1 MGTNIFLPFSLKAL
15 SSRWWFRISK
25 GGIWTV
31 SSLEGISHSYRRFI
45 HQFFLKWRTWLNK
58 WFSNRLV
65 VRSLG
70 NAWKTMTEDEQGI
83 GFTTNQWST
92 IHPPVINHQRRG
104 NGLANTRWSTK
115 CFSGPFWMVFFGAK
129 KQTCQKQ
136 ISNPVPR
143 QNNQKFNEIHQLKDI
158 LVFFGMEHPSKRIFF
173 KTGPQGKSEVLLAPF
188 LFKNSSLDRGVLED
202 SEAEDSGKFL

>member
-31 SSLEGISHSYRRFI
+31 SSLEGISHSYRRLI

-58 WFSNRLV
+58 WCEPLGGQEFRKCKKNNDWRWTWNRFHHQPV
-65 VRSLG
+65 
-70 NAWKTMTEDEQGI
+70 KH
-83 GFTTNQWST
+83 
-92 IHPPVINHQRRG
+92 HPPAG
-104 NGLANTRWSTK
+104 NQSPTTREWLGQHEMIYKVLFRTLLD
-115 CFSGPFWMVFFGAK
+115 GFFGPK

-136 ISNPVPR
+136 ISNPVRR

-158 LVFFGMEHPSKRIFF
+158 LVFFGMEHPSKRICF
-173 KTGPQGKSEVLLAPF
+173 KTGPQGKSEVLLARF
-188 LFKNSSLDRGVLED
+188 FFKNHPWTGE
-202 SEAEDSGKFL
+202 FLKIQELRIPESF